1 MDLTGCH
8 VLAIDDDPVA
18 LRALESH
25 LSKKGCTVTT
35 ASNGSA
41 GLESVTADMSVALID
56 LRMPG
61 LSGLDCLNYLN
72 EHHPTIAVIIL
83 TASSDVDSAV
93 EAMKQGALQYICLLY
108 TSDAADE

>member
-1 MDLTGCH
+1 MSHAVPKVNSNPQSQVAHADQIEQLEMDLAGCH

-25 LSKKGCTVTT
+25 LSKKSCTVTT
-35 ASNGSA
+35 ASNGSE

-61 LSGLDCLNYLN
+61 LSGLDCLNLSLI
-72 EHHPTIAVIIL
+72 HI
-83 TASSDVDSAV
+83 
-93 EAMKQGALQYICLLY
+93 
-108 TSDAADE
+108 